1 MPRTYLVFG
10 DIEGKLDVSASN
22 APSAT
27 AGAAITSREGRKEGG
42 LTVRSVMA
50 A

>member
-10 DIEGKLDVSASN
+10 DIEGKLDVLRVD

-27 AGAAITSREGRKEGG
+27 AKAAIT
-42 LTVRSVMA
+42 
-50 A
+50 